1 MVTIENK
8 YLLVKINEFGA
19 ELTSI
24 FDKDLNQ
31 ELLYQK
37 TSNWQRQAPVLFP
50 IVGKLKDDSY
60 LYKGYKYQL
69 SQHGFARDRE
79 FLLVELAPKKAI
91 FELVY
96 DENTY
101 QLYPFKFK
109 LVIEYKLKKRKLEVV
124 YRVFNLDDYQML
136 YSVGGHPAFVVDN
149 YDSSHVVIKPRKKTE
164 RYFLDG
170 SYLLN
175 SSDQFDEVISIEGNS
190 QLKDTYIF
198 SNLKKAKL
206 ELKQYSIQIAS
217 KKMPMFGI
225 WASDLD
231 CHFVC
236 LEPWWGVCDKSN
248 HLGELSNKYMINF
261 LPKHSKKEHSYIIK
275 IKHYK

>member
-69 SQHGFARDRE
+69 SQHGFARDKE
-79 FLLVELAPKKAI
+79 FLLVELSAKKAV
-91 FELVY
+91 FELIY
-96 DENTY
+96 DQDTY
-101 QLYPFKFK
+101 VLYPFKFK
-109 LVIEYKLKKRKLEVV
+109 LYIEYKLTKQNVEVS
-124 YRVFNLDDYQML
+124 YRVCNIDDYQML
-136 YSVGGHPAFVVDN
+136 YSIGGHPAFIVDN
-149 YDSSHVVIKPRKKTE
+149 YDGAKVVIKPRKKTE

-175 SSDQFDEVISIEGNS
+175 SSGQFENVIGIEGNS

-198 SNLKKAKL
+198 SHLKKAKL
-206 ELKQYSIQIAS
+206 ELKNYSIIVTS

-225 WASDLD
+225 WASALD
-231 CHFVC
+231 CNFIC
-236 LEPWWGVCDKSN
+236 LEPWWGVCDKVN
-248 HLGELSNKYMINF
+248 HLGELANKYMINF
-261 LPKHSKKEHSYIIK
+261 LPKHSQKVHSYKIK
-275 IKHYK
+275 IKHHK